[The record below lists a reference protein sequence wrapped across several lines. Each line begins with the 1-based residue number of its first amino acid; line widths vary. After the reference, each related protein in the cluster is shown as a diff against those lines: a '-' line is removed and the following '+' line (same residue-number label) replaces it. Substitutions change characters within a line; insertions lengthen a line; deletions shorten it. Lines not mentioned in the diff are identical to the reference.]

1 MNAGEFAR
9 DLDLRARDLTTPT
22 RWVHTMTIGPKDKSG
37 WGLVAGSALALA
49 VSNGPV
55 VLSSFAV
62 FMKPLTEGLMTD
74 RGTLSLAPALGLI
87 LAGIVTPVVGML
99 TDRHGL
105 RRIVFTSIVL
115 TAIGLALLGAFVHS
129 VPVFIALY
137 CFIALAGAGYSPLPF
152 AKAVSATFQTRRG
165 LALGITMA
173 GVGIGT
179 ALVPVLVQMM
189 ITAYGWRVAY
199 IGLALIVL
207 IVALPAIVLTLPN
220 LRFDPAAAPPMLRAG
235 VTAREA
241 LRSGIFWKL
250 VAAFALVSLATV
262 GVLAHVAALL
272 SDRGISAVVASTAM
286 SVGGVALLVGRLL
299 SGYFLDKVFAPYVA
313 LASFVSALTG
323 IVILVFSSIPEAGW
337 IATGLVGFCIGA
349 EVDLIAY
356 LVCRYLG
363 QRAFGAIYGYLFAAF
378 TLGAGLGPLAMGQCF
393 ARTGSYDAAL
403 AAFIGGLLI
412 SCVLV
417 TRLGAYRF
425 HADGKPV
432 EQIRRAEPLFKIHK

>member
-1 MNAGEFAR
+1 MNAGEFAN
-9 DLDLRARDLTTPT
+9 DPDPRARDLTTRT
-22 RWVHTMTIGPKDKSG
+22 QRTHAMTIGPKDKSG

-87 LAGIVTPVVGML
+87 LAGLFTPVVGML

-115 TAIGLALLGAFVHS
+115 TAIGLALLGALVQS

-137 CFIALAGAGYSPLPF
+137 CVIALVGAGYSPLPF
-152 AKAVSATFQTRRG
+152 AKAVSATFQSRRG

-173 GVGIGT
+173 GVGIGS
-179 ALVPVLVQMM
+179 ALVPVLVQTM

-199 IGLALIVL
+199 VGLALMVL
-207 IVALPAIVLTLPN
+207 IVALPATVLTLPN
-220 LRFDPAAAPPMLRAG
+220 LRFDPAATPPVLSAG

-241 LRSGIFWKL
+241 LRSAIFWKL
-250 VAAFALVSLATV
+250 GAAFALVALTTV
-262 GVLAHVAALL
+262 GVMVHVAALL
-272 SDRGISAVVASTAM
+272 SDRGISAAVASSAL
-286 SVGGVALLVGRLL
+286 SVGGVALLFGRLL
-299 SGYFLDKVFAPYVA
+299 SGYLLDKIFAPYVA

-323 IVILVFSSIPEAGW
+323 IVILFFSSTPAAAW

-356 LVCRYLG
+356 LVCRYQG

-403 AAFIGGLLI
+403 VAFIGGLLI

-417 TRLGAYRF
+417 TQLGAYRF

-432 EQIRRAEPLFKIHK
+432 E

>member
-1 MNAGEFAR
+1 
-9 DLDLRARDLTTPT
+9 
-22 RWVHTMTIGPKDKSG
+22 MTIGPKDKSG

-173 GVGIGT
+173 GVGIGS
-179 ALVPVLVQMM
+179 ALVSVLVQTM

-199 IGLALIVL
+199 VGLALMVL
-207 IVALPAIVLTLPN
+207 IVALPATVLALPN
-220 LRFDPAAAPPMLRAG
+220 LRFDPAATPPVLSAG
-235 VTAREA
+235 VTSREA
-241 LRSGIFWKL
+241 RRSAIFWKL
-250 VAAFALVSLATV
+250 GAAFALVALTTV
-262 GVLAHVAALL
+262 GVMVHVAALL
-272 SDRGISAVVASTAM
+272 SDRGISAAVASSAL
-286 SVGGVALLVGRLL
+286 SVGGVALLFGRLL
-299 SGYFLDKVFAPYVA
+299 SGYLLDKIFAPYVA

-323 IVILVFSSIPEAGW
+323 IVILFFSSTPAAAW

-403 AAFIGGLLI
+403 VAFIGGLLI

-417 TRLGAYRF
+417 TQLGAYRF

-432 EQIRRAEPLFKIHK
+432 E